1 MDSVT
6 ENGMMEGKNDKR
18 LGWFIRERWRT
29 TSWGETGWMDGWMVR
44 KWKKVYGQSNG
55 RRNDQADG
63 GWMDTLI
70 DWVYGSRGTW
80 LDVIMDQ
87 LLIGEKWID
96 G

>member
-1 MDSVT
+1 
-6 ENGMMEGKNDKR
+6 
-18 LGWFIRERWRT
+18 
-29 TSWGETGWMDGWMVR
+29 
-44 KWKKVYGQSNG
+44 
-55 RRNDQADG
+55 
-63 GWMDTLI
+63 MDTLI